1 MSVHLDPARWQAL
14 LVTPEPELL
23 AHLEAGCDLC
33 DDFLASVPGLE
44 GEVDR
49 ALFAL
54 APRPPSTDELSWARF
69 RRRHRAPRRLFI
81 AAAALALLASASWAL
96 FPAAEPSSGIKGSG
110 RAQLELRAALGASG
124 GALTLVDDGAQVP
137 ASAALVFQ
145 VRSNFAGPARFFVQ
159 RGASAPVE
167 LAQLGLVEGAQ
178 ELEASDDGLLGF
190 SLRGERGP
198 LQLWLVASES
208 PLPAEAALAAIQ
220 SGASEG
226 VALGHV
232 RVEVVDP

>member
-1 MSVHLDPARWQAL
+1 MSAHLDPARWQAL
-14 LVTPEPELL
+14 LVTPDPELL
-23 AHLEAGCDLC
+23 AHLEAGCDTC
-33 DDFLASVPGLE
+33 DDFLASLPGLD

-49 ALFAL
+49 ALLAV
-54 APRPPSTDELSWARF
+54 APRARSADELSWARF
-69 RRRHRAPRRLFI
+69 RRRHRAPRRLLI
-81 AAAALALLASASWAL
+81 AAAAVAVLASVSWAL
-96 FPAAEPSSGIKGSG
+96 FPTTEPPSGLKGSG
-110 RAQLELRAALGASG
+110 RPQLELRAAREAPG

-137 ASAALVFQ
+137 ANAALVFQ

-159 RGASAPVE
+159 RGARAPVE

-178 ELEASDDGLLGF
+178 ELEAGDDGLLGF

-208 PLPAEAALAAIQ
+208 PISAEAALAAIQ
-220 SGASEG
+220 TGAGEG